1 MNEPSIGLKH
11 MKQIKRVFFVISIL
25 LVLLFGYVSLQAFDW
40 AKLQASFYALWL
52 HPLWILF
59 MVFFYTGAFWLRA
72 VAWRMYMNGK
82 ITLSS
87 AIAALFYSLA
97 LNHLLPVKAGDMV
110 RVGVI
115 HQKNKNIT
123 MDEAI
128 HSVVIMRGLDLLC
141 LLGISAFGVY
151 TVAGYIR
158 FQPSVPLLWTGMV
171 LFVCLLV
178 LLFKKYSHMWTKQLT
193 LLKESVLTRRFP
205 LLLLLIF
212 ISWACEG
219 AVVYSTVHAMGHSL
233 SVIESI
239 WVNSMTVGGQVFQ
252 ITPGGIGTYETVMSG
267 ALVLLALPL
276 KDSYTI
282 ALTSHAYKFIYSY
295 AAGVLVLL
303 FMPVTMK
310 QLRIWIK
317 KKGEEPL

>member
-1 MNEPSIGLKH
+1 MKPSK
-11 MKQIKRVFFVISIL
+11 KFFFVIGVL

-40 AKLQASFYALWL
+40 KKLQISFSALWI
-52 HPLWILF
+52 HPLWLLF
-59 MVFFYTGAFWLRA
+59 MIFFYTGAFWLRA

-87 AIAALFYSLA
+87 ALAALFYSLA
-97 LNHLLPVKAGDMV
+97 LNHLFPVKAGDMV

-115 HQKNKNIT
+115 HHKNKSIT
-123 MDEAI
+123 MEEAV
-128 HSVVIMRGLDLLC
+128 HSVVIMRVLDMLC

-151 TVAGYIR
+151 MAAGYVR
-158 FQPSVPLLWTGMV
+158 FQLQAPFLWAGVV
-171 LFVCLLV
+171 LFVCLLG
-178 LLFKKYSHMWTKQLT
+178 LILKKYSLIWRKQVT
-193 LLKESVLTRRFP
+193 LLKESVLTKRFP

-219 AVVYSTVHAMGHSL
+219 AVVYSTVHAIGHSL
-233 SVIESI
+233 SAIESI
-239 WVNSMTVGGQVFQ
+239 WVNSMTVGGQIFQ

-267 ALVLLALPL
+267 ALVLLSLPL
-276 KDSYTI
+276 EDSYTI

-310 QLRIWIK
+310 QLRMWIR

>member
-1 MNEPSIGLKH
+1 
-11 MKQIKRVFFVISIL
+11 MKAIKKVFFVIGVL
-25 LVLLFGYVSLQAFDW
+25 LVLIFAYVSLQAFDW
-40 AKLQASFYALWL
+40 AKLQVSFYALCI
-52 HPLWILF
+52 HPLWLLF
-59 MVFFYTGAFWLRA
+59 MIFFYTAAFWLRA
-72 VAWRMYMNGK
+72 VAWRLYMNGK
-82 ITLSS
+82 ITISS
-87 AIAALFYSLA
+87 ALAALFYSLA

-115 HQKNKNIT
+115 HYKNKSIT

-128 HSVVIMRGLDLLC
+128 HSVVIMRMLDMFC
-141 LLGISAFGVY
+141 LLAISAFGVY
-151 TVAGYIR
+151 TVVGYVR
-158 FQPSVPLLWTGMV
+158 LQLHAPLLWAGV
-171 LFVCLLV
+171 FLLVCLLA
-178 LLFKKYSHMWTKQLT
+178 LILKKYSRILQSQLT
-193 LLKESVLTRRFP
+193 LLKESVLTKRFP

-219 AVVYSTVHAMGHSL
+219 AVVYSTIHVIGHSL
-233 SVIESI
+233 SIIESI

-267 ALVLLALPL
+267 ALALLSLPL

-310 QLRIWIK
+310 QLRMWIR
-317 KKGEEPL
+317 KKGEEQV